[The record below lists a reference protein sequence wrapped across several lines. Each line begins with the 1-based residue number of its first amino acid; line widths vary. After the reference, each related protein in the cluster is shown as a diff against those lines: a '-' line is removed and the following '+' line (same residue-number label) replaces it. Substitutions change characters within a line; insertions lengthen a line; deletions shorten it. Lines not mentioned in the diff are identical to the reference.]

1 MHHLRNTLIEL
12 RIMMIIIIP
21 VHRPFL
27 QCNAEQEKY
36 FILGFAQCS
45 VLLVVLKRP
54 CDGLNAKVVENWTV
68 WEL

>member
-21 VHRPFL
+21 VHRPVL
-27 QCNAEQEKY
+27 SSAEQEKY